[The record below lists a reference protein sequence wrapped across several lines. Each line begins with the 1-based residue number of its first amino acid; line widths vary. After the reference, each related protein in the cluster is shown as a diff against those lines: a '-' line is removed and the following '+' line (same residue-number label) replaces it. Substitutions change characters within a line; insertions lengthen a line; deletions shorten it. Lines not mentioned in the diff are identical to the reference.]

1 MLIRKCV
8 LFRSLV
14 YFASSTVM
22 ETGNLV
28 TVLKNCKNYIVNSS
42 QLEDLGELIIEKIEV
57 EGWSGVSMC
66 RS

>member
-1 MLIRKCV
+1 M
-8 LFRSLV
+8 

-57 EGWSGVSMC
+57 EGWSGVSIC